1 MIIVSLIKG
10 ALKLVAIRQTKKGNV
25 ARIYDPRE
33 AVPEAIFSEIAPNCY
48 EDQITGDLYKIQ
60 DNKLVTL

>member
-10 ALKLVAIRQTKKGNV
+10 ALKLVAVRKTNKGNV

-33 AVPEAIFSEIAPNCY
+33 AVPEAVFPEIAPNLY
-48 EDQITGDLYKIQ
+48 ENQLTGDLYTIL
-60 DNKLVTL
+60 DNKMVAL